1 MPKAKKPTVTKRAPS
16 APMPAVPPEVAK
28 AISWTC
34 DWILTQI
41 NVERVIDK
49 GLVEE
54 ARSAYAKHLVAKA
67 KK

>member
-1 MPKAKKPTVTKRAPS
+1 
-16 APMPAVPPEVAK
+16 MPAVPPEVAK